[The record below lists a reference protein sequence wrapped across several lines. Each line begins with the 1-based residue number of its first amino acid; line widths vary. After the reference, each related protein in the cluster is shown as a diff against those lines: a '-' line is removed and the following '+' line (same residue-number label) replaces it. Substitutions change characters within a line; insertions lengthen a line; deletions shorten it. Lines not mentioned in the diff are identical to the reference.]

1 MESLMEDYDFPNENP
16 ELSTFMIAKH
26 RSTGKLYYFQSVPLL
41 NLTSNDS
48 KALLKRI
55 TARTQIKHPNIL
67 NFYEPLQNDD
77 LLHLRIEYCK
87 YHTLTYLIQND
98 CTKTGKQLHEQLL
111 CRILYQTAFAL
122 KTVECFM
129 GSLNSDTVLLDE
141 HYNVKLYNFF
151 NVSIQGKAQK
161 QKEVKMSELGIL
173 IYEACSLKNFDKSK
187 YENELQA
194 LNYTESFK
202 SLVLMMVK
210 DQSEIKKHLNKIL
223 CNPTVLLQS
232 SEWKIDNCF
241 MELKQEALKK
251 DNYEARLEKL
261 RRREAALQIKEQLI
275 NEQERKLANKEK
287 RLQIMERNIKE
298 KLQQAELYLKRCRE
312 GGKSISSGSSHSSS
326 IKHLYNEEIE
336 ASYVTHEEIEVQA
349 TSTKLQVDKIV
360 KPSNFSRTLS
370 ERRIRF
376 KTSPLKD
383 RNFARKKSVRQPKIL
398 EEDSKVDIVDKRKSL
413 MFLPPEYENDVMTA
427 PCSVRT
433 MWSDETKKYAFE
445 MLRILN
451 SDEKENIEVKHTIL

>member
-1 MESLMEDYDFPNENP
+1 MEDYDFTNENP
-16 ELSTFMIAKH
+16 DFSTFMIAKH
-26 RSTGKLYYFQSVPLL
+26 RSTSKLYYLQSVPLL
-41 NLTSNDS
+41 NLTSNER
-48 KALLKRI
+48 KTLLKRI
-55 TARTQIKHPNIL
+55 TTRTQVKHPNIL
-67 NFYEPLQNDD
+67 NFYEPLQTDQD
-77 LLHLRIEYCK
+77 ILHLKIEYCK
-87 YHTLTYLIQND
+87 YHTLSYLIQNE
-98 CTKTGKQLHEQLL
+98 CTKKGKQLHEQLL

-122 KTVECFM
+122 KTVGCFM
-129 GSLNSDTVLLDE
+129 GSLNSDTLLLDE

-151 NVSIQGKAQK
+151 NVAVQGKAQK

-173 IYEACSLKNFDKSK
+173 IYEACSLQVFDKSK
-187 YENELQA
+187 YETELQS

-232 SEWKIDNCF
+232 SQWKNDNCF
-241 MELKQEALKK
+241 MEPEILDE
-251 DNYEARLEKL
+251 YEVKLEKL
-261 RRREAALQIKEQLI
+261 RRRETALQIKEQLL
-275 NEQERKLANKEK
+275 NEQERKLAIKEK
-287 RLQIMERNIKE
+287 RLQIMERSIKE

-326 IKHLYNEEIE
+326 IKHNEEIE
-336 ASYVTHEEIEVQA
+336 ASYVTQEEVQT
-349 TSTKLQVDKIV
+349 TSTKLQVDKII
-360 KPSNFSRTLS
+360 KPPSFSRTLS

-398 EEDSKVDIVDKRKSL
+398 EEDPKVEMVGKRRSL
-413 MFLPPEYENDVMTA
+413 MFLPPEYENDVVTA
-427 PCSVRT
+427 PPDVRN

-451 SDEKENIEVKHTIL
+451 SDEKENIEVKHTVL